1 MKEKT
6 TFKPVNT
13 KERIDVLDALRGFAI
28 FGILIINVRVFS
40 GYSFMPQD
48 IRNELLAADWNS
60 VFDWLHIVF
69 FSGKFYTL
77 FSLLFG
83 IGFAIQL
90 IRASKANRSFKLHF
104 SRRLFFLLLIGIIHL
119 WGIWFSDILVIYA
132 ICGYILILFKNLS
145 NRGLLWAAF
154 FILLLPGLH
163 SFFLHTSDNFYT
175 DTIYQKLSQ
184 AWTSAELPKASDEN
198 QTFRMYDVLE
208 VIRSNSWETIISFN
222 YIGPLLRGYLV
233 LLDARFFKV
242 LAMFILGF
250 WTGRQLLLN
259 KIHENRPMLIKI
271 AIAGF
276 LLGLP
281 LNVFYEMDN
290 PFGLNYPWNSIVKDA
305 FTPFGYISL
314 TAAYTASFMLLYQT
328 GVKKII
334 KKLLSSVGKT
344 ALSNYILQSFIG
356 ILIFYDIGLGLGKY
370 FGSAYLTATV
380 LAVFVLQ
387 IIISILW
394 LKRYKYG
401 PLEWIWR
408 VLTYGSY
415 IKNRKE

>member
-175 DTIYQKLSQ
+175 DAIYQKLSQ